1 MCRIEGDCT
10 YLCDQAR
17 SGRTCRDLRRVPVA
31 YTHQKGSASRDDTP
45 SPVNP
50 PTPTSSGT
58 YFTQRRRP
66 SNSGSRPS
74 TRDGQRLNPEIIIE
88 IGSKKGKG
96 SKYPSVSISTKG
108 HKRQSFGSIGS
119 NDAAI
124 DSGESEASY
133 AVRTG
138 FPDAPLPPPAAFD
151 QPNTF
156 LPTPLASHGYY
167 HRQTPS
173 ASSSQTPSL
182 TVLSEPDYDR
192 STGRRNTRPSATVIH
207 NSTPT
212 SASPTRPQHGFSS
225 GPYKT
230 KSIVPRDPLQGAQT
244 PTTVNPLDY
253 DQYADY
259 SGSSRA
265 SSGIAETSRPTKNSG
280 QRRKKPSEDLRYQE
294 DVDQKKKEDL
304 ENDKRV
310 RFEPDRYEAR
320 EKEERVE
327 RAQAEKE
334 RERAT
339 LREEA
344 RERERAA
351 RAHAEK
357 ERERAALKEEDR
369 KRKKLERLEQEKKEL
384 EKKELEDKRA
394 KERKKERSKP
404 PTTDYPTR
412 PTNTRRMSS
421 LMTPQEQAEQKR
433 LVEADSLIMQTE
445 KQAAEAREREERR
458 AAARQQQDSSTYYD
472 PRAGDRSLSNANA
485 PSKPRRDS
493 VASTMRPSG
502 LTRTSSKRRPS
513 ITQPNPP
520 TISAQPPTDF
530 STRPSNSRAHAPPPL
545 SFPKTFNQDYGR
557 PPSARRPSLTPDNPF
572 SPGAVKSPA
581 ADPWDLRNMEPA
593 LPSARSS
600 DSRQHTGMQPRGDPI
615 IHGPTRPVRR
625 VPDYVSAFED
635 DDDGMEDYPSRYASR
650 TGLSRS
656 DSRRK
661 H

>member
-182 TVLSEPDYDR
+182 TVLSEPDFDR

-212 SASPTRPQHGFSS
+212 PASPTRPQHGFSS

-230 KSIVPRDPLQGAQT
+230 KSIVPRDPLQVAQT
-244 PTTVNPLDY
+244 PTSINPLDY

-265 SSGIAETSRPTKNSG
+265 SSGIAETTRPTKNSG

-304 ENDKRV
+304 ENDKHV
-310 RFEPDRYEAR
+310 RFELDRYEAR
-320 EKEERVE
+320 EKERAE
-327 RAQAEKE
+327 RAKAEKE
-334 RERAT
+334 RDRAA

-344 RERERAA
+344 RERDRAA
-351 RAHAEK
+351 RAQAEK
-357 ERERAALKEEDR
+357 ERERAALKEEER

-384 EKKELEDKRA
+384 EKKELEEKRA

-433 LVEADSLIMQTE
+433 LVEADSLIMHTE

-502 LTRTSSKRRPS
+502 LTRTSSK
-513 ITQPNPP
+513 IG
-520 TISAQPPTDF
+520 
-530 STRPSNSRAHAPPPL
+530 RAH
-545 SFPKTFNQDYGR
+545 
-557 PPSARRPSLTPDNPF
+557 
-572 SPGAVKSPA
+572 V
-581 ADPWDLRNMEPA
+581 
-593 LPSARSS
+593 
-600 DSRQHTGMQPRGDPI
+600 
-615 IHGPTRPVRR
+615 
-625 VPDYVSAFED
+625 
-635 DDDGMEDYPSRYASR
+635 
-650 TGLSRS
+650 
-656 DSRRK
+656 
-661 H
+661 